1 MRSKDEKL
9 EDKEMKQEKEVL
21 LQGEMMKVRG
31 KKIYVETYGSGEN
44 HSVLY
49 LHGGP
54 GEMCFDF
61 TYHQAHR
68 LQDTFRLIAID
79 QRGVGRSDEIGK
91 QEQFGLQDLIEDCE
105 ELREMLRIERWSV
118 IGHSFGGFLALL
130 YATMYPQSIQ
140 KIIFEGPTFDFALTS
155 RALLKRT
162 GVLLKKY
169 GKEKQGNECMA
180 IAESNASSVELLEAY
195 SKLSDE
201 LGDKRM
207 EIYNYVED
215 ETDYSLYSEE
225 EWEEFYDRSEIHF
238 TRLKGEGEIYQLT
251 LSKLK
256 DVENPMLLIIG
267 KHDVVTCE
275 EQIKTF
281 KRDVQSGKV
290 IVFEECGHTPHYE
303 AADRFAETVID
314 FLK

>member
-1 MRSKDEKL
+1 
-9 EDKEMKQEKEVL
+9 MKQEKEVL
-21 LQGEMMKVRG
+21 LQGKMVKVRG
-31 KKIYVETYGSGEN
+31 KKLYVEMHGSLEK
-44 HSVLY
+44 HPVLY

-61 TYHQAHR
+61 FYHQAHR
-68 LQDTFRLIAID
+68 LQDSFRLIAIN
-79 QRGVGRSDEIGK
+79 QRGVGRSEEIGQK
-91 QEQFGLQDLIEDCE
+91 EPFGLQDLIEDCE
-105 ELREMLRIERWSV
+105 ELRKMLQIEKWSV

-130 YATMYPQSIQ
+130 YAEMHPQSIQ

-155 RALLKRT
+155 RALLKKT
-162 GVLLKKY
+162 GTLLMEY
-169 GKEKQGNECMA
+169 GKEQQGKECIA
-180 IAESNASSVELLEAY
+180 IAESNASPEELLEAY

-201 LGDKRM
+201 LEENRM

-215 ETDYSLYSEE
+215 ETDYSLYSEG
-225 EWEEFYDRSEIHF
+225 EWEEFYKRSAIHF
-238 TRLKGEGEIYQLT
+238 IRLKEEGEIYQSL
-251 LSKLK
+251 LLKLK

-275 EQIKTF
+275 KHIEVFQ
-281 KRDVQSGKV
+281 RDTQNGKV

-303 AADRFAETVID
+303 AAERFAETVID